1 MNKSKKS
8 LVVSIALAT
17 SMVASAFSAFAYTD
31 VAGTDWFSE
40 AVTNMSNKG
49 LVNGYE
55 DGTFLPNNY
64 ITRAEVAKILT
75 TYFNVTVSTQE
86 EMSDVPAEAWY
97 ADVMRKAV
105 GAGYFKG
112 DSGSDVVTYRP
123 EANITRQEAC
133 VTVYRAFNWEPSG
146 TSNFADNGDIADW
159 AKNAIATLVDKG
171 VIKGYEDNTFLPA
184 QNITR
189 AEFCKLFDAAMKV
202 GTGTGTIAT
211 PAPGFTGGGSSSSS
225 SSSSNSGSSNQGS
238 TPGGSGGNGGGGGG
252 LTPATATPSPSP
264 TVSPDVP
271 TVSPDVPSASPE
283 ATATPAPITDDE
295 KETIASMAPTEEE
308 QKEIETKVDNTVS
321 TVANAKDSIEKAAE
335 EKVQAAVDTAVA
347 EQKDEKVQAAVEE
360 KTVEEV
366 DKLVAAK
373 AEETG
378 KTVEDIKADAAIM
391 EEINKTAAE
400 VVEEQKAVI
409 EEEVVKAITE
419 ETKKAVESTAKA
431 EAEAAEAAKLASS
444 FTYNDIYDAL
454 RSYNNTVI
462 SGETTANVNQIV
474 NVDLVED
481 LGKAEK
487 TKEAVNSPL
496 YAYAMIKAQDVLD
509 SEAAQTQKTA
519 LMATMVEMIEG
530 TSEQLVSMVKDGKD
544 LTSSESRTVLIDY
557 VRNTLFPKVEAKL
570 ADKEIVAAVQT
581 IARQTALDLLANT
594 GAVEYIQGRGAD
606 AKATDLR
613 YAYLKFVAN
622 MSDEDIA
629 KDAYADEFV
638 K

>member
-202 GTGTGTIAT
+202 GTGTGTVAT
-211 PAPGFTGGGSSSSS
+211 PAPGTIITGGTTSSSGHSS
-225 SSSSNSGSSNQGS
+225 S
-238 TPGGSGGNGGGGGG
+238 GGGGTG
-252 LTPATATPSPSP
+252 TSPATAAPSKPTATPSSSP

-283 ATATPAPITDDE
+283 ATATPEPITNDE

-308 QKEIETKVDNTVS
+308 QKEIEQKVDNTVS

-373 AEETG
+373 AEKTG

-570 ADKEIVAAVQT
+570 ADKAIVAAVQT

-629 KDAYADEFV
+629 KDAYAAEFV